1 MGKIA
6 IASLLLLQ
14 LIYRVMAQANCTEL
28 TQTSVNIIT
37 SNAIQFGS
45 WDVCSARNGTDFT
58 TNDGSNPSAG
68 CSGDQPTRLVCN
80 KVPQGT
86 MCMMGRDGLVDGSP
100 CGSSQILSCGDS
112 IVLGGS
118 NFSLDL
124 LVTLP
129 SVGTIL
135 ANGLYGSQLCCS
147 GASCTSIGALS
158 TCPSPYNLTCVT

>member
-1 MGKIA
+1 MMSKVA
-6 IASLLLLQ
+6 VALLLMQ
-14 LIYRVMAQANCTEL
+14 LIDWAMAQANCTNL
-28 TQTSVNIIT
+28 TSLSTSQFAET
-37 SNAIQFGS
+37 SGLGS
-45 WDVCSARNGTDFT
+45 WDVCCAR
-58 TNDGSNPSAG
+58 DGSG
-68 CSGDQPTRLVCN
+68 CVRNEIDLLSSCDAAHPTRLVCN

-147 GASCTSIGALS
+147 DASCTSIGALS